1 MKMVHRIFDLLKT
14 WDKLLHQRD
23 EQIWS
28 TKHRLFLMILGCLFS
43 LALIGQFHGF
53 SFPDWHRMI
62 DGSQPTEVIFGQ
74 PRGIR
79 SDDSFVILP
88 LAISQAETDVRFAC
102 RNPLIGLGTEMHL
115 VSRSL
120 CLEGAGWVAAALRP
134 ITWGYLGG
142 ADLGMSWLWWSVFLG
157 LLYVSFLLVYRLSER
172 RFLFSLFVA
181 IGFVFAPYQQFWS
194 LNMGEIFLYGFASI
208 LFFDAYFNSFV
219 ALRRWVLAGLWA
231 YSLGALILTL
241 YPPTQVMVGYV
252 MLPSHLAILIKAWNM
267 RSKRSFTLLPLILS
281 TCVLISCL
289 GILFFASRESLFAL
303 MNSSYPGRRVSLG
316 GGVPWQTLFQ
326 GLLLPSRSVGD
337 WDVLGNVCEASTFLL
352 FAPMFLALAMVRK
365 DFRRTMTATPFLR
378 AIIGLYVL
386 LMAWTQWSFPESLA
400 RFSLLSFVPPQRAAA
415 GLGILDLVIWVTL
428 LISLVTGHTQRK
440 LGWPDT
446 IGSLLWLSC
455 LLATAW
461 HLNAIASIP
470 WLRMAPYLILGFG
483 AYGLA
488 VRYPLGLGILF
499 AIWSLSLTMHFNPLV
514 RGGHR
519 FIATHPLSQLI
530 QEVARTESSSHWVI
544 DNQDL
549 VLGNLPR
556 MLGVASLGGTHVYPQ
571 LALWREFDPQGRSEI
586 VYNRYA
592 HIVFDFKKGAQPN
605 FQLRAQDSFVLTVDP
620 EHPAFKRLGVNI
632 FMVRESAGALEQGP
646 FKLIDS
652 FRDWRIYKRL

>member
-1 MKMVHRIFDLLKT
+1 MKTVDRFFGILKT
-14 WDKLLHQRD
+14 WDELLHEKDKQM
-23 EQIWS
+23 WS
-28 TKHRLFLMILGCLFS
+28 NKHRRFLLVLGCIFS

-62 DGSQPTEVIFGQ
+62 DGSRPTEVIFGQ

-88 LAISQAETDVRFAC
+88 LAVSQAETDVRFAC
-102 RNPLIGLGTEMHL
+102 QNPLIGLGAEMNL

-120 CLEGAGWVAAALRP
+120 CFEGAGWVAAVLKP

-142 ADLGMSWLWWSVFLG
+142 ADFGMAWLWWTVFLG
-157 LLYVSFLLVYRLSER
+157 LLYVTFLLLYRLSEQ
-172 RFLFSLFVA
+172 RFFFSLFVA

-194 LNMGEIFLYGFASI
+194 LNMGEIFMYGFASI

-219 ALRRWVLAGLWA
+219 TIRRWFLAGLWA

-252 MLPSHLAILIKAWNM
+252 MLPSHLAILIKAWNR
-267 RSKRSFTLLPLILS
+267 RSKLPLTLLPLILS

-289 GILFFASRESLFAL
+289 GILFFASRESLLATL
-303 MNSSYPGRRVSLG
+303 NSSYPGRRVSLG
-316 GGVPWQTLFQ
+316 GGVPWQTWFQ

-337 WDVLGNVCEASTFLL
+337 WGVLGNVCEASTFLL
-352 FAPMFLALAMVRK
+352 FAPMFLVLAAFRK
-365 DFRRTMTATPFLR
+365 DLRRTLRVTPFLG
-378 AIIGLYVL
+378 AVIGLYVL
-386 LMAWTQWSFPESLA
+386 LIAWTQWSFPETLA
-400 RFSLLSFVPPQRAAA
+400 RLSLLSFVPPQRATA
-415 GLGILDLVIWVTL
+415 GIGMLDLVIWVTL
-428 LISLVTGHTQRK
+428 LIALVKGHTKRK
-440 LGWPDT
+440 LAWPDM

-455 LLATAW
+455 LLVTAW
-461 HLNAIASIP
+461 HLNTIALVP
-470 WLRMAPYLILGFG
+470 WLRMAPYLMLGLG

-488 VRYPLGLGILF
+488 VRYPLGLGVLF
-499 AIWSLSLTMHFNPLV
+499 AIWSLSLTVHFNPLV

-519 FIATHPLSQLI
+519 FVATHPLSRLI
-530 QEVARTESSSHWVI
+530 QEVARTEQNGLWAV
-544 DNQDL
+544 DNHDL

-571 LALWREFDPQGRSEI
+571 LPLWKEFDPQGQSDT

-620 EHPAFKRLGVNI
+620 EHPAFERLGVKV
-632 FMVRESAGALEQGP
+632 FMVRESGYAFEQGP
-646 FKLIDS
+646 FKLVGS
-652 FRDWRIYKRL
+652 FQDWRIYKKM